1 MNSIFLFYFILSFYI
16 TYCMFGGLSSFFLSS
31 VCIYGNMANGGKLL
45 NCQICCG
52 NNGQGRSSLTDTDR
66 SILYT
71 GSSSILLVIG
81 Q

>member
-1 MNSIFLFYFILSFYI
+1 MKGELDIFILFYFV
-16 TYCMFGGLSSFFLSS
+16 FLYY
-31 VCIYGNMANGGKLL
+31 VLYVWGAIIFIYGNMANGGKLL